1 MALLAYYKGSAAW
14 DRVKEAA
21 YTAIANA
28 KYHGEK
34 KKFSFE
40 TYVNIH
46 QEAYQDLRQNDEII
60 PEDKRVRDLLTG
72 INDTS
77 LNAAKHMVMVMP
89 TLWADFA
96 ATVAH
101 LATSLQMNAALL
113 PDVRNISS
121 AITTTGRGGRKGNN
135 RGRGRGRGG
144 KGRGGGGRNIY
155 LGNYNAEQWRA
166 LSAKDKKRVREGRKR
181 SAEQQSQTPTTINV
195 SQVTTTEPDMQS
207 TLTTPTAVVRRVDT
221 ENAGS
226 AMTRRRINA
235 ITTGARGNRT
245 GNRMISQVHLKED
258 EKVCF
263 STWELDSHADTC
275 VAGPNCCV
283 LEDTGYTVNVTGF
296 SDKLQG
302 VVADVPIVKAATAY
316 NDPVSGT
323 TYILVLGQAIYLGDN
338 VEAPLLGPNQ
348 LRYQGVIVDEC
359 PKHLAPHN
367 SPSTHSLLI
376 PEEHLH
382 IPFKL
387 KRPVS
392 VFDTRIPTKTEINTF
407 RWIVLT
413 GDEMWDPHLDSFQEE
428 EDKIEYHDDH
438 FLGRDYYVL
447 I

>member
-1 MALLAYYKGSAAW
+1 
-14 DRVKEAA
+14 
-21 YTAIANA
+21 
-28 KYHGEK
+28 
-34 KKFSFE
+34 
-40 TYVNIH
+40 
-46 QEAYQDLRQNDEII
+46 
-60 PEDKRVRDLLTG
+60 
-72 INDTS
+72 
-77 LNAAKHMVMVMP
+77 
-89 TLWADFA
+89 
-96 ATVAH
+96 
-101 LATSLQMNAALL
+101 
-113 PDVRNISS
+113 
-121 AITTTGRGGRKGNN
+121 
-135 RGRGRGRGG
+135 
-144 KGRGGGGRNIY
+144 
-155 LGNYNAEQWRA
+155 
-166 LSAKDKKRVREGRKR
+166 
-181 SAEQQSQTPTTINV
+181 
-195 SQVTTTEPDMQS
+195 
-207 TLTTPTAVVRRVDT
+207 
-221 ENAGS
+221 
-226 AMTRRRINA
+226 
-235 ITTGARGNRT
+235 
-245 GNRMISQVHLKED
+245 
-258 EKVCF
+258 
-263 STWELDSHADTC
+263 
-275 VAGPNCCV
+275 
-283 LEDTGYTVNVTGF
+283 
-296 SDKLQG
+296 